1 MFFVKRDTTEK
12 NLRMTLNFGHTFAH
26 AIEIKNNYSKKFTH
40 GEAVLSGMIL
50 ACKFSVYRKLCSS
63 KTFDEIKNIYIQ
75 NNLDYTYK
83 KYSNKKEIEIEQIE
97 IVDNSHKHI
106 KHKSFSPDKFHL
118 HLKIKSLYLNSL
130 SRVTAQKEV
139 MKVLKDELSNKI
151 HALEI
156 SIEQ

>member
-1 MFFVKRDTTEK
+1 MNNFFE
-12 NLRMTLNFGHTFAH
+12 NIIA
-26 AIEIKNNYSKKFTH
+26 
-40 GEAVLSGMIL
+40 
-50 ACKFSVYRKLCSS
+50 KL
-63 KTFDEIKNIYIQ
+63 
-75 NNLDYTYK
+75 
-83 KYSNKKEIEIEQIE
+83 KKEIEIEQIE

>member
-1 MFFVKRDTTEK
+1 MNNFFED
-12 NLRMTLNFGHTFAH
+12 
-26 AIEIKNNYSKKFTH
+26 IISK
-40 GEAVLSGMIL
+40 L
-50 ACKFSVYRKLCSS
+50 
-63 KTFDEIKNIYIQ
+63 
-75 NNLDYTYK
+75 
-83 KYSNKKEIEIEQIE
+83 KKEIEIEQIE
-97 IVDNSHKHI
+97 IVDNSHKHV

-118 HLKIKSLYLNSL
+118 QLKIKSLYLNSL